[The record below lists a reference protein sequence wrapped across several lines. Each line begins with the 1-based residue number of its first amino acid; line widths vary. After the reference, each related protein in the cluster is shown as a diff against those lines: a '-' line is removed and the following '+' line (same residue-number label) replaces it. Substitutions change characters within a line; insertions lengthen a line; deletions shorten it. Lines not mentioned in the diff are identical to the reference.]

1 MQCPKCQH
9 ENPNEAN
16 FCMKCGTKLERKC
29 SNCGAD
35 YPEEAAFCMKCGTQ
49 LVQETTP
56 PTAEEKP
63 VEPLVAAREAPEAE
77 RRQLT
82 VMFCDLVGSTALSAR
97 LDPEELREV
106 IQNYQS
112 ISAEVISHFEGHIA
126 QYLGDGLL
134 IYFGYPRAH
143 EDDAQRAVRAGLGVI
158 EAIAHLNTTLEQ
170 KLAVRIGVHTG
181 LVVVGEIGGGERRE
195 QLALGETPNI
205 AARLEGLAE
214 CRCSPYY
221 QNSALHPFIQLF
233 AQEILQFEP
242 RDSAQE
248 KLNKLEQ
255 LLPTD
260 DVPLEEAVPLLAALL
275 SIPLN
280 EDYAPLNLAPEVQKQ
295 KTFHLLPNILL
306 QRASEQPIAL
316 IFEDL
321 HWADASTIELLG
333 LIIEQ
338 APTASLMMLLTF
350 RPEFSPPWTNLA
362 HLTQRTLARLS
373 HEQITGMAESVTGSK
388 ILPDEVLEQI
398 MQKTD
403 GIPLF
408 VEELTKSVLES
419 GILVENESGYEL
431 IGPLPPLAIPATLHD
446 SLMARLDRLD
456 TVKEVAQLGA
466 TLGREFTYERLTAI
480 SSLDEFTLQRALGQ
494 LTEAELLFRRGFPPH
509 ATYIF
514 KHALI
519 QEAAYQ
525 SLLRST
531 RQQYHQRI
539 ALTLEEQFPQAAES
553 EPELVAYHYTE
564 AGLAS
569 EAVPY
574 WHRAGK
580 RAAEGSAYTE
590 AIAHLNKGLSLISKV
605 PDTQKQAKLELDL
618 QMTLAPALMASKGLT
633 APEVEGA
640 YSRARELAQNVGE
653 PEPLFWATRGLGGLS
668 ALRKMA
674 GADELAQQCLDLA
687 QARQLVGL
695 CAFIKEDLTPLLEH
709 AEKVIALYD
718 PNQHRTLA
726 SLYGND
732 PGVDA
737 MFLSAVGLFYL
748 GYPDQALKRIYEA
761 IRLSDELSNRYMLV
775 TALFFASKIHLMRRE
790 WQDVQEKA
798 EAIIALSTE
807 HGFPT
812 WLNGAKGHLGWSLAM
827 QGDSEKGIAFVQESL
842 AVRRKMGIKIDQ
854 EWWLLGLAEAY
865 WKNGQIEE
873 GVSVIAEA
881 MEIAEKA
888 GTQMCLAELYRL
900 KGESLLMQSDE
911 AKAEACFH
919 QAIEVTRR
927 HQGKSLELRTTVRL
941 CRLWQKRGKIKEARQ
956 MFQAIYGWFTE
967 GFDTA
972 DLLEAKALLEEL
984 STPES

>member
-580 RAAEGSAYTE
+580 RAAEGFRLHRS
-590 AIAHLNKGLSLISKV
+590 HC
-605 PDTQKQAKLELDL
+605 
-618 QMTLAPALMASKGLT
+618 
-633 APEVEGA
+633 APEQGVIVNLESAGHSKTGEVRIGFTNDTR
-640 YSRARELAQNVGE
+640 SR
-653 PEPLFWATRGLGGLS
+653 
-668 ALRKMA
+668 
-674 GADELAQQCLDLA
+674 LD
-687 QARQLVGL
+687 
-695 CAFIKEDLTPLLEH
+695 
-709 AEKVIALYD
+709 
-718 PNQHRTLA
+718 
-726 SLYGND
+726 
-732 PGVDA
+732 
-737 MFLSAVGLFYL
+737 
-748 GYPDQALKRIYEA
+748 
-761 IRLSDELSNRYMLV
+761 
-775 TALFFASKIHLMRRE
+775 
-790 WQDVQEKA
+790 
-798 EAIIALSTE
+798 
-807 HGFPT
+807 
-812 WLNGAKGHLGWSLAM
+812 
-827 QGDSEKGIAFVQESL
+827 
-842 AVRRKMGIKIDQ
+842 
-854 EWWLLGLAEAY
+854 
-865 WKNGQIEE
+865 
-873 GVSVIAEA
+873 
-881 MEIAEKA
+881 
-888 GTQMCLAELYRL
+888 
-900 KGESLLMQSDE
+900 
-911 AKAEACFH
+911 
-919 QAIEVTRR
+919 
-927 HQGKSLELRTTVRL
+927 GK
-941 CRLWQKRGKIKEARQ
+941 
-956 MFQAIYGWFTE
+956 
-967 GFDTA
+967 
-972 DLLEAKALLEEL
+972 
-984 STPES
+984 

>member
-1 MQCPKCQH
+1 
-9 ENPNEAN
+9 
-16 FCMKCGTKLERKC
+16 
-29 SNCGAD
+29 
-35 YPEEAAFCMKCGTQ
+35 
-49 LVQETTP
+49 
-56 PTAEEKP
+56 
-63 VEPLVAAREAPEAE
+63 
-77 RRQLT
+77 
-82 VMFCDLVGSTALSAR
+82 
-97 LDPEELREV
+97 
-106 IQNYQS
+106 
-112 ISAEVISHFEGHIA
+112 
-126 QYLGDGLL
+126 
-134 IYFGYPRAH
+134 
-143 EDDAQRAVRAGLGVI
+143 
-158 EAIAHLNTTLEQ
+158 
-170 KLAVRIGVHTG
+170 
-181 LVVVGEIGGGERRE
+181 
-195 QLALGETPNI
+195 
-205 AARLEGLAE
+205 
-214 CRCSPYY
+214 
-221 QNSALHPFIQLF
+221 
-233 AQEILQFEP
+233 
-242 RDSAQE
+242 
-248 KLNKLEQ
+248 
-255 LLPTD
+255 
-260 DVPLEEAVPLLAALL
+260 
-275 SIPLN
+275 
-280 EDYAPLNLAPEVQKQ
+280 
-295 KTFHLLPNILL
+295 
-306 QRASEQPIAL
+306 
-316 IFEDL
+316 
-321 HWADASTIELLG
+321 
-333 LIIEQ
+333 
-338 APTASLMMLLTF
+338 
-350 RPEFSPPWTNLA
+350 
-362 HLTQRTLARLS
+362 
-373 HEQITGMAESVTGSK
+373 
-388 ILPDEVLEQI
+388 

-618 QMTLAPALMASKGLT
+618 QMTLASALMASKGLT

-687 QARQLVGL
+687 QAQGDPILLIGAHQLAGL